1 MEAPHILF
9 NRWYEDAVNTEP
21 RVPDAMQLATMDSTG
36 RPRVR
41 TVLMKSFEERSL
53 VFYTNYNSSKGKQ
66 LDGHPQVTA
75 CFHWKGI
82 ARQVILSGTV
92 RRVSDEV
99 SDAYFSS
106 RSRGSKLGAWASNQS
121 APIESREALIEKVDT
136 IRKRFEGQDVPR
148 PPFWGGYCITI
159 DHWEFWQDQD
169 DRLHDR
175 WIYDWTGQGWDRKR
189 VQP

>member
-1 MEAPHILF
+1 MESPHILF
-9 NRWYEDAVNTEP
+9 QRWYEDAVKTEP
-21 RVPDAMQLATMDSTG
+21 RVPDAMQLATVDSTG

-53 VFYTNYNSSKGKQ
+53 VFYTNYNSPKGKQ

-75 CFHWKGI
+75 CFHWKDI

-106 RSRGSKLGAWASNQS
+106 RSRGSQLGAWASDQS
-121 APIESREALIEKVDT
+121 APIDSREALIEQVDT

-159 DHWEFWQDQD
+159 DHWEFWQDQA

-175 WIYDWTGQGWDRKR
+175 WIYDWTGQGWDCQR